1 MKKLMLATL
10 ALAAAFTLTAD
21 NYTPSSI
28 PSGLT
33 EPDVTPGEINYQ
45 GLLRNPKDGNL
56 YKDGIY
62 TLECRIYTDES
73 TGTPLWG
80 ASYTAYV
87 KDGYFNL
94 MLGTSGAE
102 LSGCTYKSS
111 ELWKALWYTT
121 GRRDLYLGVTPREG
135 ADGVALVSPQEIKP
149 RQKLLTAPF
158 AFRAQ
163 KAQYADAAPGN
174 FNVGGNLEVS
184 GNVTVANGKK
194 LTLKNISASDSDIK
208 IGNSSTSPATTTLQ
222 GSKVTIESGSTLN
235 VNSHGTATVTIDAG
249 KTLNV
254 NGGHLKTS
262 QASADIKASQ
272 ILTIDSREVYITSD
286 LDVGITAKSGIA
298 LNDTNPDGLILGGG
312 KLRWQ
317 GKSSRLRVYPFV
329 VDSFGLSMPAGSTQK
344 SYKLEDYLG
353 ADFKQY
359 MNDYRWVIG
368 GYEVAG
374 TPVVKELYV
383 NTTSSNGPWIELR
396 VTESANTARL
406 IVVHVFGILS
416 YWCNDRRE

>member
-56 YKDGIY
+56 YADGIY
-62 TLECRIYTDES
+62 TLECRIYSQQTG
-73 TGTPLWG
+73 GTPLWG

-94 MLGTSGAE
+94 MLGAAGAS
-102 LSGCTYKSS
+102 LSGCTYGPTS
-111 ELWKALWYTT
+111 LWKALWYTP
-121 GRRDLYLGVTPREG
+121 GRRDLYLGVTPLQG
-135 ADGVALVSPQEIKP
+135 ADGAALVSPQEIKP

-174 FNVGGNLEVS
+174 FNVGGNLEVA

-194 LTLKNISASDSDIK
+194 LTLKNISASDSDVK

-222 GSKVTIESGSTLN
+222 GSKVTIESGSALN
-235 VNSHGTATVTIDAG
+235 VNSHGNANVTMDTG

-254 NGGHLKTS
+254 NGGSLYLQNAVSRIKSTDLILIDGGAQTTIAGDEVRGKGPLTWNIKGRGDVNNANFKSPIVLRWVNFTMKEDDITRTVDLK
-262 QASADIKASQ
+262 SAFNMTTDEFNKYAW
-272 ILTIDSREVYITSD
+272 RV
-286 LDVGITAKSGIA
+286 VGIQGVNPTISAHVVGNYLSYTVLPWRKLFDNSYTAKDAAVSVCVMGV
-298 LNDTNPDGLILGGG
+298 ILD
-312 KLRWQ
+312 WC
-317 GKSSRLRVYPFV
+317 
-329 VDSFGLSMPAGSTQK
+329 DAT
-344 SYKLEDYLG
+344 
-353 ADFKQY
+353 
-359 MNDYRWVIG
+359 
-368 GYEVAG
+368 
-374 TPVVKELYV
+374 YV
-383 NTTSSNGPWIELR
+383 NI
-396 VTESANTARL
+396 
-406 IVVHVFGILS
+406 
-416 YWCNDRRE
+416 D

>member
-94 MLGTSGAE
+94 MLGAAGAS
-102 LSGCTYKSS
+102 LSGCTYGPTS
-111 ELWKALWYTT
+111 LWKALWYTT

-174 FNVGGNLEVS
+174 FNVGGNLEVA
-184 GNVTVANGKK
+184 GNVTVTSGKK

-208 IGNSSTSPATTTLQ
+208 IGNSRTSPATTMLQ
-222 GSKVTIESGSTLN
+222 GNTVTIESGSALN
-235 VNSHGTATVTIDAG
+235 VNSHGNANVTMDSGKVLGVSGGNIDIDNTATSINSTSGFHMDGGTVLRIAG
-249 KTLNV
+249 
-254 NGGHLKTS
+254 
-262 QASADIKASQ
+262 D
-272 ILTIDSREVYITSD
+272 EVR
-286 LDVGITAKSGIA
+286 GK
-298 LNDTNPDGLILGGG
+298 G
-312 KLRWQ
+312 KLKWNIEGRHDGTIANFRSPIIIRRVELHLANGQDSATDSLSVLLGLPNATLDKYSWSVVGYYDIFEAPKELQ
-317 GKSSRLRVYPFV
+317 VRRYSSGTYSLICQHEHKISGASITIY
-329 VDSFGLSMPAGSTQK
+329 VDVMG
-344 SYKLEDYLG
+344 
-353 ADFKQY
+353 
-359 MNDYRWVIG
+359 I
-368 GYEVAG
+368 
-374 TPVVKELYV
+374 VKELTDD
-383 NTTSSNGPWIELR
+383 NR
-396 VTESANTARL
+396 
-406 IVVHVFGILS
+406 
-416 YWCNDRRE
+416 

>member
-80 ASYTAYV
+80 ASYSAYV

-94 MLGTSGAE
+94 MLGSADGAT
-102 LSGCTYKSS
+102 LSGCTYGPTS
-111 ELWKALWYTT
+111 LWKALWYTT
-121 GRRDLYLGVTPREG
+121 GRRDLYLGVTPRQG
-135 ADGVALVSPQEIKP
+135 ADGAALVSPQEIKP

-174 FNVGGNLEVS
+174 FNVGGNLEVA

-194 LTLKNISASDSDIK
+194 LTLKNISASDSDVK
-208 IGNSSTSPATTTLQ
+208 IGNSKTSPATTTLQ
-222 GSKVTIESGSTLN
+222 GSTVTIESGSALN
-235 VNSHGTATVTIDAG
+235 VNSHGSATVTIDSG

-254 NGGHLKTS
+254 TGGN
-262 QASADIKASQ
+262 
-272 ILTIDSREVYITSD
+272 ILTSNNTVTLDGSNRIEVRSPTIHGTGKLKWNTMNYPSGSLGTSFTP
-286 LDVGITAKSGIA
+286 VIFQETE
-298 LNDTNPDGLILGGG
+298 LILKNGNVGVTVDLESAIPTIGQNVQYYNWGIVGYTMEGTIPQVITMQAFKNLSG
-312 KLRWQ
+312 KW
-317 GKSSRLRVYPFV
+317 RLSVRVKEAV
-329 VDSFGLSMPAGSTQK
+329 NR
-344 SYKLEDYLG
+344 
-353 ADFKQY
+353 DFTITV
-359 MNDYRWVIG
+359 NVIG
-368 GYEVAG
+368 V
-374 TPVVKELYV
+374 L
-383 NTTSSNGPWIELR
+383 NQ
-396 VTESANTARL
+396 
-406 IVVHVFGILS
+406 LS
-416 YWCNDRRE
+416 GEDFR

>member
-45 GLLRNPKDGNL
+45 GLLRDPKNGEL

-62 TLECRIYTDES
+62 DLECRLYTQES
-73 TGTPLWG
+73 NGTPLWG
-80 ASYTAYV
+80 ASYSAYV

-94 MLGTSGAE
+94 MLGTSGAA
-102 LSGCTYKSS
+102 LSGCTYGPTS
-111 ELWKALWYTT
+111 LWKALWYTT
-121 GRRDLYLGVTPREG
+121 GRRDLYLGVTPRQG
-135 ADGVALVSPQEIKP
+135 PDGVALVSPQEIKP

-174 FNVGGNLEVS
+174 FNVGGNLEVA

-194 LTLKNISASDSDIK
+194 LTLKNISASDSDVK

-222 GSKVTIESGSTLN
+222 GSKVTIESGSALN
-235 VNSHGTATVTIDAG
+235 VNSHGSATVTIDSG

-254 NGGHLKTS
+254 TGGN
-262 QASADIKASQ
+262 
-272 ILTIDSREVYITSD
+272 ILTSNNTVTLDGSNSIVVRSPTIHGTGKLKWNTMNYPSGSLGTSFTP
-286 LDVGITAKSGIA
+286 VIFQETE
-298 LNDTNPDGLILGGG
+298 LILKNGNVGVTVDLESAIPTIGQNVQYYNWGIVGYTMEGTIPQIITMQAFKNLSG
-312 KLRWQ
+312 KW
-317 GKSSRLRVYPFV
+317 RLSVRVKEAV
-329 VDSFGLSMPAGSTQK
+329 NR
-344 SYKLEDYLG
+344 
-353 ADFKQY
+353 DFTITV
-359 MNDYRWVIG
+359 NVIG
-368 GYEVAG
+368 V
-374 TPVVKELYV
+374 L
-383 NTTSSNGPWIELR
+383 NQ
-396 VTESANTARL
+396 
-406 IVVHVFGILS
+406 LS
-416 YWCNDRRE
+416 GEDFQ

>member
-80 ASYTAYV
+80 ASYSAYV

-94 MLGTSGAE
+94 MLGSADGAT
-102 LSGCTYKSS
+102 LSGCTYGPTS
-111 ELWKALWYTT
+111 LWKALWYTT
-121 GRRDLYLGVTPREG
+121 GRRDLYLGVTPRQG
-135 ADGVALVSPQEIKP
+135 ADGSALVSPQEIKP

-174 FNVGGNLEVS
+174 FNVGGNLEVA
-184 GNVTVANGKK
+184 GNVTVTSGKK

-208 IGNSSTSPATTTLQ
+208 IGTSKTSPATTTLQ
-222 GSKVTIESGSTLN
+222 GRTVTIESGSALN
-235 VNSHGTATVTIDAG
+235 VNSHGSATVTIDSG

-254 NGGHLKTS
+254 TGGN
-262 QASADIKASQ
+262 
-272 ILTIDSREVYITSD
+272 ILTSNNTVTLDGSNRIEVRSPTIHGTGKLKWNTMNYPSGSLGTSFTP
-286 LDVGITAKSGIA
+286 VIFQETE
-298 LNDTNPDGLILGGG
+298 LILKNGNVGVTMDLESAIPTIGQNVQYYNWGIVGYTMEGTIPQVITMQAFKNLSG
-312 KLRWQ
+312 KW
-317 GKSSRLRVYPFV
+317 RLSVRVKEAV
-329 VDSFGLSMPAGSTQK
+329 NR
-344 SYKLEDYLG
+344 
-353 ADFKQY
+353 DFTITV
-359 MNDYRWVIG
+359 NVIG
-368 GYEVAG
+368 V
-374 TPVVKELYV
+374 L
-383 NTTSSNGPWIELR
+383 NQ
-396 VTESANTARL
+396 
-406 IVVHVFGILS
+406 LS
-416 YWCNDRRE
+416 GEDFR